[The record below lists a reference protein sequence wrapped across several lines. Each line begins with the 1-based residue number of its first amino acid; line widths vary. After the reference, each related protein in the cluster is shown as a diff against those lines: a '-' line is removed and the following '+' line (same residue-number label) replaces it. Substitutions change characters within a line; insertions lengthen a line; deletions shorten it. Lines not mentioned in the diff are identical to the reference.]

1 MVLICWDLGGN
12 RSTETVPVSQARQRR
27 LHLESLGAV
36 IYWSER
42 LVNA

>member
-12 RSTETVPVSQARQRR
+12 RSTETLPVSQARRRR
-27 LHLESLGAV
+27 LQLESLGAV

>member
-1 MVLICWDLGGN
+1 MVLICWDLAGN
-12 RSTETVPVSQARQRR
+12 RSTETLPVNLVRQRR
-27 LHLESLGAV
+27 LQLESLGAV